1 MTTPPTTVALVPLGC
16 ARNDVDSEELAG
28 RLEAGGFR
36 LVDDAAEADTVVVN
50 TCGFVEAAKKDSV
63 DTLLAA
69 ADYKDTGR
77 TQAVVAVGCLA
88 ERYGEQLAE
97 ALPETDAVLSFDDYT
112 DISDRLRS
120 ILAGTKHQAH
130 VPRDRRKLLPLAPA
144 ARHTAPPVPTPGH
157 GDPTPGTPATPG
169 STSPATPDTTSAA
182 TPDSTSA
189 ATPGTTPVAPADAGT
204 AAPATPGT
212 AALADPGTASPA
224 NSGTALPDASDTAG
238 AVASGTAASA
248 TSGASATASASATVT
263 AASVGPARAGVLG
276 DHIPDQL
283 RSTSAGSSTSD
294 AAGGL
299 KGRFVTGAP
308 EELRIDAPDLTTA
321 PASGPRVMRRR
332 LDGGPMAPLKLAS
345 GCDRRC
351 AFCAIPMFRG
361 AFMSR
366 RPAEVLREAEW
377 LAENGVR
384 ELFLVSENSTSY
396 GKDLGDLRLLETLA
410 GEIAQ
415 VPGII
420 RVRVSYLQPAE
431 MRPTLISAMTGTPG
445 VVPYFDLSFQH
456 ASGPLLRRMRRFG
469 DAERFLELIAQV
481 RAAAPTAGI
490 RSNVIVGFPG
500 ETEEDVDILCDFLS
514 RAGLD
519 AIGVFGYSDE
529 DGTEAETYDGKLDE
543 DTIAARLD
551 RVSRLAEDLTSAR
564 AESRIGEL
572 LEVLIESLDDTDVP
586 TAEGRA
592 AHQGPEVDGTTTVT
606 GLPEGIRVG
615 DLVSAK
621 VVASDGVDLIAEFAA
636 LVNAPE
642 GRPAVNLTA

>member
-1 MTTPPTTVALVPLGC
+1 MTTPPTTVALVTLGC

-69 ADYKDTGR
+69 ADYKESGR

-88 ERYGEQLAE
+88 ERYGEQLAD

-112 DISDRLRS
+112 DISDRLRA
-120 ILAGTKHQAH
+120 ILAGDKHQAH

-144 ARHTAPPVPTPGH
+144 DRHATPGVAIPGH
-157 GDPTPGTPATPG
+157 GDEASAGVATP
-169 STSPATPDTTSAA
+169 
-182 TPDSTSA
+182 
-189 ATPGTTPVAPADAGT
+189 VI
-204 AAPATPGT
+204 
-212 AALADPGTASPA
+212 
-224 NSGTALPDASDTAG
+224 
-238 AVASGTAASA
+238 
-248 TSGASATASASATVT
+248 
-263 AASVGPARAGVLG
+263 G
-276 DHIPDQL
+276 DHIPEAL
-283 RSTSAGSSTSD
+283 RPVSTTSD
-294 AAGGL
+294 APSEL
-299 KGRFVTGAP
+299 KGRIVTGAP
-308 EELRIDAPDLTTA
+308 EELKIDAPDLATA

-396 GKDLGDLRLLETLA
+396 GKDLGDLRLLETLV

-415 VPGII
+415 VAGIT

-431 MRPTLISAMTGTPG
+431 MRPTLITAMAGTPG

-469 DAERFLELIAQV
+469 DSERFLELIAQV

-543 DTIAARLD
+543 DTIADRLD
-551 RVSRLAEDLTSAR
+551 RVTRLAEDLTSAR
-564 AESRIGEL
+564 AESRTGEL
-572 LEVLIESLDDTDVP
+572 LEVLVESLETTDA
-586 TAEGRA
+586 AEGRA
-592 AHQGPEVDGTTTVT
+592 AHQGPEVDGMTTVT

-621 VVASDGVDLIAEFAA
+621 VVSNDGVDLIAEFAA
-636 LVNAPE
+636 LVNAPDA
-642 GRPAVNLTA
+642 RPAANLTA

>member
-1 MTTPPTTVALVPLGC
+1 MRSGEESYSGVMTTTPTTVALVTLGC

-36 LVDDAAEADTVVVN
+36 LVEDAAEADTVVVN

-69 ADYKDTGR
+69 SDYKESGR

-97 ALPETDAVLSFDDYT
+97 ALPETDAVLGFDDYA
-112 DISDRLRS
+112 DISDKLRS
-120 ILAGTKHQAH
+120 ILAGTKHQSH

-144 ARHTAPPVPTPGH
+144 DRANAHGVAVPGH
-157 GDPTPGTPATPG
+157 GDTAHQS
-169 STSPATPDTTSAA
+169 STAKQSLNGD
-182 TPDSTSA
+182 
-189 ATPGTTPVAPADAGT
+189 
-204 AAPATPGT
+204 
-212 AALADPGTASPA
+212 AALGDERSL
-224 NSGTALPDASDTAG
+224 SEAG
-238 AVASGTAASA
+238 AAAKRRLNGDVAAEVQAQREQA
-248 TSGASATASASATVT
+248 
-263 AASVGPARAGVLG
+263 
-276 DHIPDQL
+276 
-283 RSTSAGSSTSD
+283 
-294 AAGGL
+294 L
-299 KGRFVTGAP
+299 KGRTAKASEP
-308 EELRIDAPDLTTA
+308 TELTIDAPDLASA
-321 PASGPRVMRRR
+321 PASGPRVVRRR

-351 AFCAIPMFRG
+351 AFCAIPAFRG
-361 AFMSR
+361 AFVSR
-366 RPAEVLREAEW
+366 RPTEVLGEAHW

-384 ELFLVSENSTSY
+384 EVFLVSENSTSY
-396 GKDLGDLRLLETLA
+396 GKDLGDLRLLETLVA
-410 GEIAQ
+410 EIAE
-415 VPGII
+415 VPGLT

-431 MRPTLISAMTGTPG
+431 MRPTLITAMASTPG

-469 DAERFLELIAQV
+469 DSERFLELIAQV
-481 RAAAPTAGI
+481 RAQAPTAGI

-543 DTIAARLD
+543 DTIATRLD
-551 RVSRLAEDLTSAR
+551 RVTRLAEDVTSAR
-564 AESRIGEL
+564 AEDRIGETVEIL
-572 LEVLIESLDDTDVP
+572 VESIDGD

-592 AHQGPEVDGTTTVT
+592 AHQGPEVDGSTTLT
-606 GLPEGIRVG
+606 GFPADLAIG
-615 DLVSAK
+615 DLVTAE
-621 VVASDGVDLIAEFAA
+621 VVGTEGVDLIAAFGAQVRTREGVPAA
-636 LVNAPE
+636 
-642 GRPAVNLTA
+642 NLTA